1 MMAERYILQFPR
13 GIAIT
18 IFPHDMSPFHQVEFW
33 DDFRE
38 QIKKSFRDYTKGTN
52 PEYIV
57 EDKLSFIN
65 LIREL
70 NFNVSGKQIVNE
82 HIREEFDDK
91 NEVYLEDISDTD
103 SIEEMIDEGLS
114 RYKKDWNRWSGDK
127 HVDEMVCALV
137 ADAIKTVMEYSELE
151 IKTAKHREE

>member
-1 MMAERYILQFPR
+1 MTERYILQFPG

-18 IFPHDMSPFHQVEFW
+18 IFPYDMSQFHQFEFW

-38 QIKKSFRDYTKGTN
+38 QIKKSFRDYTNGTN
-52 PEYIV
+52 PDYIIQ
-57 EDKLSFIN
+57 DKLSFIN

-82 HIREEFDDK
+82 RIRDEFD
-91 NEVYLEDISDTD
+91 NANGVYVEDISDTNT
-103 SIEEMIDEGLS
+103 IEEMIDDGLY

-127 HVDEMVCALV
+127 HVDEMVCVLV
-137 ADAIKTVMEYSELE
+137 ADAIKTVMEYSDLE
-151 IKTAKHREE
+151 IKSAKKRGE

>member
-1 MMAERYILQFPR
+1 MTERYILQFPR

-18 IFPHDMSPFHQVEFW
+18 IFPHDMRQFKKSEFW
-33 DDFRE
+33 EDFRT
-38 QIKKSFRDYTKGTN
+38 QIKKSFRDYTAETN
-52 PEYIV
+52 PEYYV

-91 NEVYLEDISDTD
+91 NEVYLEDVSDTN
-103 SIEEMIDEGLS
+103 SIEEMIDEGLY

-127 HVDEMVCALV
+127 HVDEIVCVLV
-137 ADAIKTVMEYSELE
+137 AEAIRTVMEYSELE
-151 IKTAKHREE
+151 IQSAKKRGE

>member
-1 MMAERYILQFPR
+1 MTERYILQFPR
-13 GIAIT
+13 GIVIT
-18 IFPHDMSPFHQVEFW
+18 IFPHDMSEFHQYKFW
-33 DDFRE
+33 DDFRA
-38 QIKKSFRDYTKGTN
+38 QIKKSFSDYTKETN

-82 HIREEFDDK
+82 RIRDEFD
-91 NEVYLEDISDTD
+91 NANGVYVEDISDTNT
-103 SIEEMIDEGLS
+103 IEEMIDDGLY

-127 HVDEMVCALV
+127 HVDEIACILV
-137 ADAIKTVMEYSELE
+137 ADAIKTVMEYPPSW
-151 IKTAKHREE
+151 

>member
-1 MMAERYILQFPR
+1 MMVERYILQFPR
-13 GIAIT
+13 GIVIT
-18 IFPHDMSPFHQVEFW
+18 IFPHDMSPFHQYKFW
-33 DDFRE
+33 DDFRA
-38 QIKKSFRDYTKGTN
+38 QIKKSFSDYTKETN

-82 HIREEFDDK
+82 HIRDEFDNA
-91 NEVYLEDISDTD
+91 NEVYLEDISDTN

-137 ADAIKTVMEYSELE
+137 ADAIRTVMEYPELE
-151 IKTAKHREE
+151 IKSAKKRDE

>member
-1 MMAERYILQFPR
+1 MTERYILQFPR

-18 IFPHDMSPFHQVEFW
+18 IFPHDTRQFKKSEFW
-33 DDFRE
+33 EDFRT
-38 QIKKSFRDYTKGTN
+38 QIKKSFRDYTAETN
-52 PEYIV
+52 PEYYV

-82 HIREEFDDK
+82 RIREEFDDK
-91 NEVYLEDISDTD
+91 NEVYLEDVSDTN
-103 SIEEMIDEGLS
+103 SIEEMIDEGLY

-127 HVDEMVCALV
+127 HVDEIVCVLV
-137 ADAIKTVMEYSELE
+137 AEAIRTVMEYSELE
-151 IKTAKHREE
+151 IQSEKKRGE

>member
-1 MMAERYILQFPR
+1 MTERYILQFPR
-13 GIAIT
+13 GIVIT
-18 IFPHDMSPFHQVEFW
+18 IFPYDMSEFHQHKFW
-33 DDFRE
+33 EDFRE

-82 HIREEFDDK
+82 RIRDEFDDK
-91 NEVYLEDISDTD
+91 NEVYLISDAN
-103 SIEEMIDEGLS
+103 SIEEMIDEGLA

-127 HVDEMVCALV
+127 HVDEMVCILV
-137 ADAIKTVMEYSELE
+137 ADAIKIVMEYSELE
-151 IKTAKHREE
+151 IQSAKKARKNR

>member
-18 IFPHDMSPFHQVEFW
+18 IFPHDMSEFHQFEFW
-33 DDFRE
+33 EGFRE

-70 NFNVSGKQIVNE
+70 NFKISGRQIVNE

-103 SIEEMIDEGLS
+103 SIEEMIDEGLY

-137 ADAIKTVMEYSELE
+137 ADAIKTVMEYPELE
-151 IKTAKHREE
+151 IQSAKKRGE

>member
-1 MMAERYILQFPR
+1 MIAERYILQFPR
-13 GIAIT
+13 GITIT

-38 QIKKSFRDYTKGTN
+38 QIKKSFRDYTNGTN

-82 HIREEFDDK
+82 RIRKEFDNA
-91 NEVYLEDISDTD
+91 NEAYLEDISDTN
-103 SIEEMIDEGLS
+103 SIEEMIDEGLC

-127 HVDEMVCALV
+127 HVDEIACILV
-137 ADAIKTVMEYSELE
+137 ADAIKTVMEYPELE
-151 IKTAKHREE
+151 IQSAKKRGE

>member
-1 MMAERYILQFPR
+1 MMAERYILQFPG

-18 IFPHDMSPFHQVEFW
+18 IFPHDMSQFHQFEFW
-33 DDFRE
+33 KDFRE
-38 QIKKSFRDYTKGTN
+38 KIKKSFRDYTKETN

-82 HIREEFDDK
+82 YIREEFDDK
-91 NEVYLEDISDTD
+91 NEAYLEDISDTD
-103 SIEEMIDEGLS
+103 SIEEMIDEGLY

-127 HVDEMVCALV
+127 HVDETVCILV
-137 ADAIKTVMEYSELE
+137 ADAIKTVMEYPPSW
-151 IKTAKHREE
+151 

>member
-1 MMAERYILQFPR
+1 MTERYILQFPR
-13 GIAIT
+13 GITIT
-18 IFPHDMSPFHQVEFW
+18 IFPHDTRQFKKSEFW
-33 DDFRE
+33 EDFRT
-38 QIKKSFRDYTKGTN
+38 QIKKSFMDYTAETN
-52 PEYIV
+52 PEYYV

-91 NEVYLEDISDTD
+91 NEVYLEDVSDTN
-103 SIEEMIDEGLS
+103 SIEEMIDEGLY

-127 HVDEMVCALV
+127 HVDEIVCVLV
-137 ADAIKTVMEYSELE
+137 AEAIRTVMEYSELE
-151 IKTAKHREE
+151 IQFEKKTR

>member
-1 MMAERYILQFPR
+1 MTERYILQFPR
-13 GIAIT
+13 GIVIT
-18 IFPHDMSPFHQVEFW
+18 IFPHDMSEFHQYKFW
-33 DDFRE
+33 DDFRA
-38 QIKKSFRDYTKGTN
+38 QIKKSFSDYTKETN

-70 NFNVSGKQIVNE
+70 NFDVSGKQIVNE

-103 SIEEMIDEGLS
+103 SIEEMIDEGLY

-151 IKTAKHREE
+151 IKSAKKRGE